1 MSAEDAQH
9 VANLERFN
17 QQVSARQDTMRSTH
31 AERPQLTPSAPSA
44 RCTTVTVLIVVVVIA
59 IMYLCWTSMY
69 PKIPPRDMGKDLA
82 DRGWVVYT
90 TPGCTYCE
98 KQMKHLEHYRKEVVC
113 GGHSGSQYDSL
124 YGGGQYDSSY
134 GGQYD
139 GPVDCSRV
147 TAFPFWV
154 NERTQETRTGFQD
167 TKALTV
173 MVEGYGAML

>member
-9 VANLERFN
+9 AADLRRFN
-17 QQVSARQDTMRSTH
+17 QQMTRQDTMHSTH
-31 AERPQLTPSAPSA
+31 AERRQLAPSAPSA
-44 RCTTVTVLIVVVVIA
+44 RCTTVTVLIVVVIIA
-59 IMYLCWTSMY
+59 IMYLCWASMY

-82 DRGWVVYT
+82 ERGWVVYT

-113 GGHSGSQYDSL
+113 GGHR
-124 YGGGQYDSSY
+124 GGQYDSSY

-147 TAFPFWV
+147 SAFPFWV

-167 TKALTV
+167 AKALTV